1 MNFVSASYHLQRFFV
16 DLYIVKTNEINT
28 GI

>member
-1 MNFVSASYHLQRFFV
+1 MNFAFASYLLQRFFV